1 MIDFYIFLCYS
12 IFRRHTMDNYIPP
25 FDLTSEIFELSSEIM
40 ENLGKLSNINDL
52 EKLPRLRNI
61 SRLKSIYSS
70 LAIEQNTLSLDQ
82 VTDII
87 DGKRVLG
94 PQDEILAVKN
104 AFAAYKE
111 IKNVNPYELTDLL
124 RIHGI
129 MMGNLVE
136 EAGKLRTSAVGV
148 FDSDRNVVHTAPPA
162 RMVYSL
168 MQDLFHW
175 TKNAATP
182 MLIKSC
188 IFHYE
193 FEFIHPFRDGN
204 GRTGRLWQT
213 VLLAS
218 WKSIFEWIP
227 IESIIKDNQEEY
239 YKAIVRSTHDGKSNA
254 FILFML
260 DVINKAIKDIL
271 TDSRKYYNHLSMYI
285 NALMKV
291 MENYPQSAAE
301 LMTKIG
307 IKSRNSFRNNYLKPA
322 LEAGLIGMTIPEKP
336 TSKNQMYFKI

>member
-1 MIDFYIFLCYS
+1 
-12 IFRRHTMDNYIPP
+12 MDNYIPP
-25 FDLTSEIFELSSEIM
+25 FDITVEMFELSSEIM

-52 EKLPRLRNI
+52 EKLPRLRKI
-61 SRLKSIYSS
+61 SRLKSIHSS

-87 DGKRVLG
+87 DGKKVLG

-111 IKNVNPYELTDLL
+111 ISSVNPYSLNDLL
-124 RIHGI
+124 GVHGI
-129 MMGNLVE
+129 MMQNLVE
-136 EAGKLRTSAVGV
+136 EAGKLRTGAVGV
-148 FDSDRNVVHTAPPA
+148 FDGEGNVVHTAPPA
-162 RMVYSL
+162 KMVYSL
-168 MQDLFHW
+168 LQDLFSW
-175 TKNAATP
+175 AKTSATP

-188 IFHYE
+188 VFHYE

-213 VLLAS
+213 ILLSS
-218 WKSIFEWIP
+218 WKPIFEWIP

-239 YKAIVRSTHDGKSNA
+239 YNAIKKSTLEGKSNP
-254 FILFML
+254 FITFML
-260 DVINKAIKDIL
+260 SVINDAIKDIL
-271 TDSRKYYNHLSMYI
+271 ADSRKHYNHLSTYI
-285 NALMKV
+285 NALMSV
-291 MENYPQSAAE
+291 METYPQSAAE
-301 LMTKIG
+301 LMQKLN
-307 IKSRNSFRNNYLKPA
+307 IKSRNSFRDNYLKPA

>member
-1 MIDFYIFLCYS
+1 ME
-12 IFRRHTMDNYIPP
+12 NYIPP
-25 FDLTSEIFELSSEIM
+25 FDLTSEIFEISSEIM
-40 ENLGKLSNINDL
+40 ENLGKLSDINDL
-52 EKLPRLRNI
+52 EKLPRLRKI
-61 SRLKSIYSS
+61 SRLKSIHSS

-104 AFAAYKE
+104 AFASYKE
-111 IKNVNPYELTDLL
+111 LETINPYELDDLL
-124 RIHGI
+124 RIHSI
-129 MMGNLVE
+129 MMNNLVD
-136 EAGKLRTSAVGV
+136 EAGKLRTGAVGV
-148 FDSDRNVVHTAPPA
+148 FDAEGNVVHTAPPA

-168 MQDLFHW
+168 MHDLFQW
-175 TKNAATP
+175 LKNSSTP

-188 IFHYE
+188 VFHYE

-213 VLLAS
+213 ALLAS
-218 WKSIFEWIP
+218 WKPIFQWIP
-227 IESIIKDNQEEY
+227 IESIIKDNQEAY
-239 YKAIVRSTHDGKSNA
+239 YKAIARSTLDGKSNA
-254 FILFML
+254 FIVFML

-271 TDSRKYYNHLSMYI
+271 ADTRKHYNHISTYI
-285 NALMKV
+285 NALMNV
-291 MENYPQSAAE
+291 IESYPQSATE
-301 LMTKIG
+301 LMAKLG
-307 IKSRNSFRNNYLKPA
+307 IKSRNSFRDNYLKPA